1 MKTFSLISTI
11 LCASMMVC
19 AQSIIYESATLGPVG
34 LGAGS
39 GLALSYHLLGS
50 RFHLDTPVQV
60 DAVGGD
66 IWGSGSLFAAIV
78 SVNGPSALPSGS
90 PFDSTTIA
98 TTTFSPPS
106 VAADI
111 TIPLSTFLAPGEYAL
126 IFGSQHFGATGSGV
140 MPFSN
145 YDLPGSIPYIDWDY
159 TVQQWANM
167 TGTHVDGL
175 RFVVYGDVVPEPNV
189 GALLAMGIAALLT
202 RRQVHIMST
211 YNR

>member
-1 MKTFSLISTI
+1 
-11 LCASMMVC
+11 
-19 AQSIIYESATLGPVG
+19 
-34 LGAGS
+34 
-39 GLALSYHLLGS
+39 
-50 RFHLDTPVQV
+50 
-60 DAVGGD
+60 
-66 IWGSGSLFAAIV
+66 
-78 SVNGPSALPSGS
+78 
-90 PFDSTTIA
+90 
-98 TTTFSPPS
+98 
-106 VAADI
+106 
-111 TIPLSTFLAPGEYAL
+111 
-126 IFGSQHFGATGSGV
+126 